1 MKQKLTI
8 LFFIFFVNITNSQ
21 TFSGSTGTVSDDGQP
36 NDFTATVSSLNSN
49 QLNASLGLVQ
59 VCLDISHT
67 YNSDLNVYLIA
78 PDGTTINLFSGIG
91 GSDDNFTNTCL
102 NQNATNSINTA
113 VAPFTGTFKPQETL
127 GNCNN
132 YQNGNGVW
140 KLRIIDTYAQDEGIV
155 NQWSITF
162 GSNATTPFIF
172 TSSNLP
178 IVIINTGG
186 AQIANEPP
194 INATMGIINHG
205 VGNLNSVT
213 DIPNEFN
220 GNITIE
226 FRGAYSQSLPQKPYK
241 IKTVDTESA
250 ELNVSLLG
258 MPQEHDWNLIANY
271 NDKVFMRN
279 KLAYQVFTDMGHYA
293 ARNQYCEVV
302 VNGIYQGI
310 YLLMESIKR
319 DNNRVDIAKLETT
332 ENSGINLTGGYILK
346 NDYWDASNS
355 WQTQFHPIDHP
366 ELDVHLVYDYPKP
379 DDITTQ
385 QQDYIKN
392 FINEFETAL
401 YGLNFTD
408 PNQGYAKYIDVNSFI
423 DYLIINELA
432 RNNDGFKKSSY
443 FHKDKDSTT
452 AIAKL
457 NAGPVWDF
465 DWAWKNINEC
475 SIFAATDGSGWA
487 HRINDCS
494 PDVNSPG
501 WYVRLMQDTN
511 FQNQFR
517 CRWETLRTTILSNT
531 AMNNAIDANA
541 SYLSEAQNRHFEK
554 WGNLGVSTGT
564 PEIEADPATFEG
576 QITKFKNWINLR
588 LDWLD
593 ANIPGDAN
601 SCNLSTNTTFSK
613 GNYLFYPNPV
623 KDKLYFS
630 SHPFLPESI
639 EIFDASGKLIYKIT
653 EFKSDT
659 TINVTSIANGIYYCK
674 MLRGNAQ
681 TYIQKIVIIH

>member
-1 MKQKLTI
+1 MNQKLTI
-8 LFFIFFVNITNSQ
+8 LFFLFFISITNSQ
-21 TFSGSTGTVSDDGQP
+21 TFSGTVGTVSDDGQP
-36 NDFTATVSSLNSN
+36 NDFTATVSGLSSN
-49 QLNASLGLVQ
+49 QINASLGLVQ

-67 YNSDLNVYLIA
+67 YDSDLNVYLIA

-91 GSDDNFTNTCL
+91 GGDDNFSNTCL

-132 YQNGNGVW
+132 NQNGNGVW

-162 GSNATTPFIF
+162 GSNATTPFVF

-178 IVIINTGG
+178 IVLINTGG

-205 VGNLNSVT
+205 LGNLNLVT
-213 DIPNEFN
+213 DIPNDFN

-226 FRGAYSQSLPQKPYK
+226 FRGASSQSLPQKPYK
-241 IKTVDTESA
+241 IKTIDTENA

-258 MPQEHDWNLIANY
+258 MPEEHDWNLIANY

-346 NDYWDASNS
+346 NDYWTTDNS

-366 ELDVHLVYDYPKP
+366 ELDVHLVYEYPKP
-379 DDITTQ
+379 DNITTQ

-487 HRINDCS
+487 HHINDCS

-511 FQNQFR
+511 FQNLFR
-517 CRWETLRTTILSNT
+517 CRWETLRTTILSNN
-531 AMNNAIDANA
+531 ALNNAIDANA
-541 SYLSEAQNRHFEK
+541 SYLSEAQTRHFEK

-564 PEIEADPATFEG
+564 PEMEVDPATFEG

-588 LDWLD
+588 LAWLD

-601 SCNLSTNTTFSK
+601 SCNLGTNASFSD
-613 GNYLFYPNPV
+613 GNYLLYPNPV
-623 KDKLYFS
+623 SDKLYFS
-630 SHPFLPESI
+630 NPTFLPESI
-639 EIFDASGKLIYKIT
+639 EIFDASGKSIYKTT

-659 TINVTSIANGIYYCK
+659 TINVASMANGIYYCK
-674 MLRGNAQ
+674 MLDGNAQ
-681 TYIQKIVIIH
+681 NHIQKIVIMH

>member
-1 MKQKLTI
+1 MKQKFT
-8 LFFIFFVNITNSQ
+8 LFFFLLFITLTNSQ
-21 TFSGSTGTVSDDGQP
+21 TFSGTVGTVSDDGQP
-36 NDFTATVSSLNSN
+36 NDFTATVSGLSSN
-49 QLNASLGLVQ
+49 QLNASLGLIQ

-67 YNSDLNVYLIA
+67 YDSDLNVYLMA

-91 GSDDNFTNTCL
+91 GGDDNFTNTCL
-102 NQNATNSINTA
+102 NQSATNSINTA

-132 YQNGNGVW
+132 NQNGNGVW

-155 NQWSITF
+155 NSWSITF
-162 GSNATTPFIF
+162 ASNATTPFVF

-186 AQIANEPP
+186 VQIANEPP
-194 INATMGIINHG
+194 INATMKIINNG
-205 VGNLNSVT
+205 EGNLNSVT
-213 DIPNEFN
+213 DIPNDFN

-241 IKTVDTESA
+241 IKTVDTENA
-250 ELNVSLLG
+250 ELNVALLG
-258 MPQEHDWNLIANY
+258 MPEEHDWNLIANY

-332 ENSGINLTGGYILK
+332 ENTGIDLTGGYILK
-346 NDYWDASNS
+346 NDYWTTENS
-355 WQTQFHPIDHP
+355 WQTQFQPIDHP

-379 DDITTQ
+379 DNITTQ

-487 HRINDCS
+487 HQVNDCS

-517 CRWETLRTTILSNT
+517 CRWETLRTTILSNN
-531 AMNNAIDANA
+531 ALNNAIDANA
-541 SYLSEAQNRHFEK
+541 SYLSEAQTRHFEK
-554 WGNLGVSTGT
+554 WGNLGVNTGT
-564 PEIEADPATFEG
+564 PEIESDPATFEG

-588 LDWLD
+588 LAWLD

-601 SCNLSTNTTFSK
+601 NCNLGTNTSFLK
-613 GNYLFYPNPV
+613 ENYSLYPNPV
-623 KDKLYFS
+623 SDKLYFS
-630 SHPFLPESI
+630 SHTFLPESI
-639 EIFDASGKLIYKIT
+639 EIFDASGKSIYKT
-653 EFKSDT
+653 NVLKSDS
-659 TINVTSIANGIYYCK
+659 TINVASMANGIYYCK
-674 MLRGNAQ
+674 MLDGNAQ
-681 TYIQKIVIIH
+681 TYIQKIVIMH